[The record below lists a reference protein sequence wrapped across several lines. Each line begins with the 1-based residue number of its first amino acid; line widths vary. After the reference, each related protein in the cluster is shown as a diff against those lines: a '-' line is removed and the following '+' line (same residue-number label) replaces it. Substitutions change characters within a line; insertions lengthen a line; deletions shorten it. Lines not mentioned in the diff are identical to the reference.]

1 MSIDPNDLGG
11 EVQQDFRRANGAP
24 MVSDPDN
31 PDKNQRYSR
40 PSGWGKQLDDE
51 NALVNWKIR
60 TAMRGVANSEAL
72 QAKVLAAKDGDKKA
86 MKEYQEEAI
95 QSGRGNEAS
104 DTGTA
109 LHAMSVRVEDPDDDF
124 EVPRK
129 YKKSLEA
136 YLYGLN
142 EWKLVSERFEYHLV
156 CDEYR
161 AAGTA
166 DRLYRTTKPMVVPT
180 GEILPAGTLF
190 VGDLKTGKTLDFSL
204 PGYCVQMA
212 IYAQGQFYDVES
224 NKRMPTPDINQ
235 DWGILVHM
243 PAQQPGFCEF
253 LFVDLATGNHGAW
266 LVQEV
271 KNWRKRKD
279 FAGELKLAPI
289 AEAFPDSE
297 VLVAPIDNLD
307 DGPQRIPDDKE
318 RSDDDAWI
326 TEMSSF
332 VKARMKAVGTNPE
345 AKKSMLLAWPEGL
358 PTPKQGI
365 ERPEQMTT
373 ILRLLD
379 DVEAK
384 HEMTFPV
391 DDPRSTPG
399 AHQSNGPVSNE
410 KEETT

>member
-1 MSIDPNDLGG
+1 MDRNGVDEMSIDPNDLGG
-11 EVQQDFRRANGAP
+11 EIPQDFRRANGAP

-31 PDKNQRYSR
+31 PEKNRRYSR

-60 TAMRGVANSEAL
+60 TAMRGVAGSEAL
-72 QAKVLAAKDGDKKA
+72 QAKVVAAKDGDKDS
-86 MKEYQEEAI
+86 MKVYQEEAI

-124 EVPRK
+124 KIPRK
-129 YKKSLEA
+129 YAQSLDA
-136 YLYGLN
+136 YVIGLN
-142 EWKLVSERFEYHLV
+142 AWGLVSERFEYQLV
-156 CDEYR
+156 NDEYR

-166 DRLYRTTKPMVVPT
+166 DRLYRATKPVVVPT

-190 VGDLKTGKTLDFSL
+190 VGDLKTGKSLDFSL

-212 IYAQGQFYDVES
+212 IYAQGLFYDVES
-224 NKRMPTPDINQ
+224 NKRMPTPDVNQ

-279 FAGELKLAPI
+279 FAGPVELAPV
-289 AEAFPDSE
+289 AEAFPD
-297 VLVAPIDNLD
+297 A
-307 DGPQRIPDDKE
+307 
-318 RSDDDAWI
+318 
-326 TEMSSF
+326 
-332 VKARMKAVGTNPE
+332 
-345 AKKSMLLAWPEGL
+345 
-358 PTPKQGI
+358 
-365 ERPEQMTT
+365 
-373 ILRLLD
+373 
-379 DVEAK
+379 
-384 HEMTFPV
+384 
-391 DDPRSTPG
+391 
-399 AHQSNGPVSNE
+399 
-410 KEETT
+410 